1 MSVNDLPL
9 LSDLAQRLTY
19 LSARSSVLTENIA
32 NADTPGYRAKDVK
45 APAFA
50 DAVRRNQ
57 GAPSLRSARTLQ
69 VSDPRHQRGNG
80 GAQPGVETRRVQSAS
95 VSGNG
100 VSVERET
107 MALSQTRMEYGL
119 AARVYSKSIDLMRL
133 AISGGR

>member
-9 LSDLAQRLTY
+9 LSDLAQRLTH

-45 APAFA
+45 APAFS
-50 DAVRRNQ
+50 DAVRRNR
-57 GAPSLRSARTLQ
+57 AALSARPLR
-69 VSDPRHQRGNG
+69 VSDPRHQNRVSDQ
-80 GAQPGVETRRVQSAS
+80 QPGVETRRVQSGS
-95 VSGNG
+95 LSGNG

-119 AARVYSKSIDLMRL
+119 AAQVYRKSIDLMRL
-133 AISGGR
+133 AISSGR